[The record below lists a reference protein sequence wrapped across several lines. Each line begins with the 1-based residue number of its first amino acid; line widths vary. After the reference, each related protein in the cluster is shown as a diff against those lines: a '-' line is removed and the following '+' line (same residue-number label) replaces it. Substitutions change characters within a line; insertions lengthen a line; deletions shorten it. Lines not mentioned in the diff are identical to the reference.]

1 MNFDKILEG
10 KNEVNEDTNI
20 KNIIEL
26 YKININEIV
35 KVLEK
40 TIFKMLIMSNHAN
53 VLKDNYSI
61 SVILSDY
68 IFDIFNYIEKENN
81 SHGLVLLI
89 HQLMEESNEVKSTIM
104 IKLFTLLEKFYES
117 LERVNLD
124 TESLEQYYNG
134 VKDQL
139 NDFLLINTDYV
150 IDLIYS
156 KVNYDCS
163 FRLKVED

>member
-89 HQLMEESNEVKSTIM
+89 HQLMEESNEVKSRIM